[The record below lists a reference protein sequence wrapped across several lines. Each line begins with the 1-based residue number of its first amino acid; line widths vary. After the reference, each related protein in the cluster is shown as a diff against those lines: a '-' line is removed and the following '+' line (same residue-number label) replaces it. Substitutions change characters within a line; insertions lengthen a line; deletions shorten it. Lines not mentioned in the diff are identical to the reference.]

1 MIIIALKG
9 NSHLSLISQIDCNNF
24 IMSYQNIFVIYI
36 NKISV
41 QTLKFDGLLGNHQ
54 NVR

>member
-1 MIIIALKG
+1 
-9 NSHLSLISQIDCNNF
+9 
-24 IMSYQNIFVIYI
+24 MSYQNIFVIYI